1 MKDSAKTKGQDSARL
16 DETVRMIV
24 RRVLMA
30 GTLLLVT
37 GISACRGVPSLAEQE
52 QLVREGNLALE
63 RVTARAVV
71 NVWGEPPHYQTKFTQ
86 FFVMPDF
93 TMIPA
98 SRVALGESPRGWE
111 AGVHAGEGVFFLYP
125 DRGWLLV
132 FLDDRLVYKETLKA
146 EEMRALVESWAYE
159 DRFKTRLL
167 DGTPMP

>member
-1 MKDSAKTKGQDSARL
+1 MKSSAGMKGQDSVRP
-16 DETVRMIV
+16 DETSQMVARKMLMIGV
-24 RRVLMA
+24 
-30 GTLLLVT
+30 LLLMT
-37 GISACRGVPSLAEQE
+37 SIAACRGVPPLAEQE
-52 QLVREGNLALE
+52 QLIREGNLVLE

-93 TMIPA
+93 TMIPD

-111 AGVHAGEGVFFLYP
+111 AGVYAGEGVFFLYP

-146 EEMRALVESWAYE
+146 EEMRALVEAWAYE
-159 DRFKTRLL
+159 DRFKTRL

>member
-1 MKDSAKTKGQDSARL
+1 MKDGAKTKGQDS
-16 DETVRMIV
+16 VRPGEMVQVIV
-24 RRVLMA
+24 PRVLII
-30 GTLLLVT
+30 GVLLLVT
-37 GISACRGVPSLAEQE
+37 GIAACRGLPSLAEQE

-71 NVWGEPPHYQTKFTQ
+71 SVWGEPPHYQTKFTQ

-93 TMIPA
+93 TLIPA

-132 FLDDRLVYKETLKA
+132 FLDDRLVYKEALKA
-146 EEMRALVESWAYE
+146 DEMRALVESWAYE

>member
-1 MKDSAKTKGQDSARL
+1 MKSRAKTKGQDSVRP
-16 DETVRMIV
+16 DVTVRMIAPKA
-24 RRVLMA
+24 LMI
-30 GTLLLVT
+30 GVLLLVT
-37 GISACRGVPSLAEQE
+37 GIAACRGIPPLAEQE
-52 QLVREGNLALE
+52 QLVREGNLVLE
-63 RVTARAVV
+63 RVTTRAVV

-98 SRVALGESPRGWE
+98 SRVALGESPKGWE

-146 EEMRALVESWAYE
+146 EEMRALVEAWAYD
-159 DRFKTRLL
+159 DRFKSRLL
-167 DGTPMP
+167 EGTPLP

>member
-1 MKDSAKTKGQDSARL
+1 
-16 DETVRMIV
+16 MIV
-24 RRVLMA
+24 RRVFMA
-30 GTLLLVT
+30 GTLFLVT
-37 GISACRGVPSLAEQE
+37 GIAACRGIPSLAEQE

-63 RVTARAVV
+63 RVTTRAIV